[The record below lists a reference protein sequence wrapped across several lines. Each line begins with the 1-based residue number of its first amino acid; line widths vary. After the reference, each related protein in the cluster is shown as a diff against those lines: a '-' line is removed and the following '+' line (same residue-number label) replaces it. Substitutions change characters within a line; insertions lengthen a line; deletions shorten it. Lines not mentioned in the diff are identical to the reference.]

1 MADRIDR
8 ALARVLD
15 GVLAVLLVGLV
26 GAVFTQ
32 VFSRYV
38 LQASVPWTEEVA
50 RYLLIYLTFV
60 GAAVAVREHTHLRV
74 DFLVVRLPHLA
85 QRVIGMAM
93 TAGILISG
101 ALLVVYGYSYT
112 ERAVGTISPAIG
124 QSIAWIYAVMPV
136 AGALMV
142 AYAIP
147 SLVRQ
152 FAGKEEA
159 FPHAHQPE
167 AAAELG

>member
-8 ALARVLD
+8 ALAKIVD
-15 GVLAVLLVGLV
+15 AILAALMVGLV

-38 LQASVPWTEEVA
+38 IQDSVPWTEEVA

-74 DFLVVRLPHLA
+74 DFLVVRLPQVV
-85 QRVIGMAM
+85 QRMVGIVM
-93 TAGILISG
+93 TLGITISG
-101 ALLVVYGYSYT
+101 VLLVVYGYSYT
-112 ERAVGTISPAIG
+112 ERSMGTISPAIG
-124 QSIAWIYAVMPV
+124 ESIAWIYAAMPL

-142 AYAIP
+142 AYSIP
-147 SLVRQ
+147 SLLRQ
-152 FAGKEEA
+152 VAGREEA
-159 FPHAHQPE
+159 FPNAHHQ
-167 AAAELG
+167 AETTID

>member
-1 MADRIDR
+1 MADRVDR
-8 ALARVLD
+8 ALAKGLD
-15 GVLAVLLVGLV
+15 VILGVLMVGLV
-26 GAVFTQ
+26 GVVFTQ

-38 LQASVPWTEEVA
+38 IRASVPWTEEVA

-74 DFLVVRLPHLA
+74 DFLVVRLPRVV
-85 QRVIGMAM
+85 QRVVGVVM
-93 TAGILISG
+93 TLGIIVSG

-112 ERAVGTISPAIG
+112 ERSLGTISPAIG
-124 QSIAWIYAVMPV
+124 ESIAWIYAVMPL

-142 AYAIP
+142 AYSIP

-152 FAGKEEA
+152 FAGTEEA
-159 FPHAHQPE
+159 FPNTHHQPE
-167 AAAELG
+167 TTVD